1 MSKIS
6 DIALAE
12 RKLAADCEAYIPPA
26 QLGIRALALVLQ
38 ISDDPEKRAELFAAC
53 LANWLHGWNAV
64 LSSMVA
70 CSLAYQLRK

>member
-1 MSKIS
+1 MAKPS
-6 DIALAE
+6 DLALVE

-26 QLGIRALALVLQ
+26 QLGVRAVGLVLR

-53 LANWLHGWNAV
+53 LANWLRGWNAV
-64 LSSMVA
+64 LHSMVA